1 MSKVFVGGSR
11 RISSI
16 PAAAVP
22 LLEALLAE
30 GDMILVGD
38 ADGADHRLQVFF
50 AERGYDRVRVYCSG
64 SRCRN
69 NVGGWTVEHVPASG
83 RPGSFSF
90 YAAKDRRMADEASRA
105 IMLWD
110 GASMGTLMNV
120 ERMVSLGR
128 PVDLVAGDE
137 APTAIGTRHDFDV
150 VVEAVDEDA
159 RSDFE
164 RKRRAEEGER
174 SARSRPARLF

>member
-1 MSKVFVGGSR
+1 MSTVFVGGSR

-22 LLEALLAE
+22 LLEALVVE
-30 GDMILVGD
+30 GDIILVGD

-50 AERGYDRVRVYCSG
+50 AERGYDRVRVHCSG

-69 NVGGWTVEHVPASG
+69 NVGGWAVEHVPAPG
-83 RPGSFSF
+83 RPGTFAF
-90 YAAKDRRMADEASRA
+90 YAAKDRRMADEAARA

-137 APTAIGTRHDFDV
+137 APTAIRSRRDFER
-150 VVEAVDEDA
+150 VVEAVGDDA
-159 RSDFE
+159 RSEFD
-164 RKRRAEEGER
+164 RKRQAEEGER